1 MAWLCNAPNVEQ
13 TLQHDDASNRRQLF
27 DFIDSFVC
35 THNPAVLPDGSNL
48 DTAPNASINPHVYS
62 RPHSDIED
70 YNADLVSTCQRH
82 TRCSTSYCLQT
93 KQGQQQYRFGY
104 YKKIIQLY
112 VLMVYASY
120 LLSEMI
126 LWSIAITLCNL
137 QHGEPTLICS
147 T

>member
-70 YNADLVSTCQRH
+70 
-82 TRCSTSYCLQT
+82 
-93 KQGQQQYRFGY
+93 
-104 YKKIIQLY
+104 
-112 VLMVYASY
+112 LMLTLY
-120 LLSEMI
+120 LLVNDI
-126 LWSIAITLCNL
+126 PDVLPVTVCKPNRVNNSIDLDITRR
-137 QHGEPTLICS
+137 
-147 T
+147 